1 MTLNTKDA
9 AAGVIFILIGVA
21 FGVGA
26 LMLPLGTAFRMGP
39 GYFPLILCG
48 LMVLLGLIIA
58 VRAIGVPPEAFGEV
72 PWRGFLLVLPGAA
85 IFGWCVRGLG
95 LMPSI
100 FIISVLAAFGSRRTT
115 WPFALVLGVILTV
128 FCTGVFYYGL
138 GLPVRL
144 FGPWLGF

>member
-1 MTLNTKDA
+1 MTLNIKDA
-9 AAGVIFILIGVA
+9 AAGVVFIVLGLV
-21 FGVGA
+21 FGAGA
-26 LMLPLGTAFRMGP
+26 LMLPLGTAWRMGP

-48 LMVLLGLIIA
+48 LMVLLGIIIA
-58 VRAIGVPPEAFGEV
+58 VRAIGVPSEALGPV
-72 PWRGFLLVLPGAA
+72 PWRGFLFVLPGAA
-85 IFGWCVRGLG
+85 IFGWSVRGLG

-100 FIISVLAAFGSRRTT
+100 FIISVLAAFASRRTT
-115 WPFALVLGVILTV
+115 PLFALVLGVVLTV